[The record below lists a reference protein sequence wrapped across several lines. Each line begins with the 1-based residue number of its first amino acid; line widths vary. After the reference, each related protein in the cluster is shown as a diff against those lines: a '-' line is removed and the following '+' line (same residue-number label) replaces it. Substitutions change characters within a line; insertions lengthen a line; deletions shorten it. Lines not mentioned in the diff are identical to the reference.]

1 MSSELV
7 PPAPLPEPAASQR
20 ATLLPEPTR
29 AWAVGM
35 LMATLSGAA
44 RLAEGVPAAAAATAG
59 LSVNEAAQAM
69 VVGSRGTPVPARLR
83 AGVP

>member
-1 MSSELV
+1 
-7 PPAPLPEPAASQR
+7 
-20 ATLLPEPTR
+20 
-29 AWAVGM
+29 M